1 MNDIKDDNEIRDF
14 VKGHC
19 MPSPDDEKGDKFR
32 KRDEESQ

>member
-1 MNDIKDDNEIRDF
+1 MNDMKDDNEI